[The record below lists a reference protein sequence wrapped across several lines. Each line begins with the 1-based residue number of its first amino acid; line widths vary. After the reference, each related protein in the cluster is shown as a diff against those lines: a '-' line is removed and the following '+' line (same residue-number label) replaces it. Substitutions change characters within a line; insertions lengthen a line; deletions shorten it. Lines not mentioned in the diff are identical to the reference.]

1 MYYMDESLD
10 EPPSL
15 DKLLHKDRFM
25 GYKLK
30 YNINETYYYMNKSN
44 TEKNS
49 IQKIYPFKLFVEGNY
64 TEMGMKS
71 IIIYQGKIFIE
82 D

>member
-1 MYYMDESLD
+1 MDESLD

-30 YNINETYYYMNKSN
+30 YNINDTFYFMGLDSILPDKC
-44 TEKNS
+44 
-49 IQKIYPFKLFVEGNY
+49 IQKIYPYSIYEEDNWSIYGEKP
-64 TEMGMKS
+64 
-71 IIIYQGKIFIE
+71 IIILGDKLYVE

>member
-1 MYYMDESLD
+1 
-10 EPPSL
+10 
-15 DKLLHKDRFM
+15 
-25 GYKLK
+25 
-30 YNINETYYYMNKSN
+30 MNKSN
-44 TEKNS
+44 TEQNS